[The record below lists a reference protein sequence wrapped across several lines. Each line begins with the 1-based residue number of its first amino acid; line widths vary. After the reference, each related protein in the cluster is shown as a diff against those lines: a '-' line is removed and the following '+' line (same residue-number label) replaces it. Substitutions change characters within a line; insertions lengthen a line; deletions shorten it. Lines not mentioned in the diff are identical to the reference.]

1 MNIECP
7 ACNQLVEVPDGLV
20 DGQHIECPYCQHKF
34 LYAEKGGADEIKIP
48 PHPVKA
54 VQPPPVP
61 RQDPTRTK
69 RMLSWK
75 IHCIVAFLCGIA
87 ISSQAVLVEGGLA
100 LIFAAIGI
108 YLISKLLIINLFDK
122 DK

>member
-7 ACNQLVEVPDGLV
+7 ACNQLLEVPDGLV

-54 VQPPPVP
+54 AQPPPVQNHDSKCYAF
-61 RQDPTRTK
+61 R
-69 RMLSWK
+69 
-75 IHCIVAFLCGIA
+75 IHCIIAFICGTIICYKVIVDELYRSGIMVAVF
-87 ISSQAVLVEGGLA
+87 
-100 LIFAAIGI
+100 AIGI
-108 YLISKLLIINLFDK
+108 YLMSKLLIINLFDK